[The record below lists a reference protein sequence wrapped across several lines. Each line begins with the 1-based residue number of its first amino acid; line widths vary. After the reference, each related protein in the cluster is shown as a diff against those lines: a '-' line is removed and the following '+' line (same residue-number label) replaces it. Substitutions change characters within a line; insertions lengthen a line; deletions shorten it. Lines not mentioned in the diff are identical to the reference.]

1 MEGEALVEF
10 VGEGVPGP
18 FPSVNLRSLRIRGR
32 PLGRSSAI
40 DCSAMARAFA
50 AFDAWMRYHPAW
62 PSWLNAASIAG

>member
-32 PLGRSSAI
+32 PLGALVGDRLQRDGAGLRRV
-40 DCSAMARAFA
+40 DV
-50 AFDAWMRYHPAW
+50 WMRYHW
-62 PSWLNAASIAG
+62 RGIRS